1 MCLCFMLLMMWN
13 HRGPSIFRLDG
24 VGANAESSL
33 LGSPLE
39 SCRLPLIEET
49 VGALTELLYWIFL
62 DSLTISPKQNISSLD
77 ANGCSYCGF
86 ALVIA
91 EKRMKLENNLRKRL
105 FMPECLILQL
115 ILGLSVAVLPH
126 LSHLYRSVIYKDKH
140 IPILILSNNQNLF
153 LIFYVSHNAILD
165 VKLWWLYFELR
176 VMIFIPKIIE
186 CLT

>member
-13 HRGPSIFRLDG
+13 RRGPSIFRLDG

-39 SCRLPLIEET
+39 SCRLLLIEET

-91 EKRMKLENNLRKRL
+91 EKRMKLENNLGKRFSCLNVWICNLYCECVSL
-105 FMPECLILQL
+105 F
-115 ILGLSVAVLPH
+115 LPH
-126 LSHLYRSVIYKDKH
+126 LSHSC
-140 IPILILSNNQNLF
+140 LS
-153 LIFYVSHNAILD
+153 AI
-165 VKLWWLYFELR
+165 
-176 VMIFIPKIIE
+176 
-186 CLT
+186 

>member
-13 HRGPSIFRLDG
+13 HGGPSIFRLDG

-39 SCRLPLIEET
+39 SCRLLLIEET

-91 EKRMKLENNLRKRL
+91 EKRMKLENNLRKR
-105 FMPECLILQL
+105 FHAWMF
-115 ILGLSVAVLPH
+115 
-126 LSHLYRSVIYKDKH
+126 D
-140 IPILILSNNQNLF
+140 F
-153 LIFYVSHNAILD
+153 LTYIGTVCGCFTT
-165 VKLWWLYFELR
+165 FEPL
-176 VMIFIPKIIE
+176 V
-186 CLT
+186 

>member
-13 HRGPSIFRLDG
+13 HGGSSIFRLDG

-91 EKRMKLENNLRKRL
+91 EKRMKLECNLRK
-105 FMPECLILQL
+105 
-115 ILGLSVAVLPH
+115 GLSCPDVWFCNLYWDFWWLFCHIWVPYTDVLFTKNKCMH
-126 LSHLYRSVIYKDKH
+126 V
-140 IPILILSNNQNLF
+140 LILS
-153 LIFYVSHNAILD
+153 HNF
-165 VKLWWLYFELR
+165 VKFRCPRMHSTIWSFNFELR
-176 VMIFIPKIIE
+176 IVIFIPNIAD
-186 CLT
+186 

>member
-13 HRGPSIFRLDG
+13 RRGPGIFRLDG

-77 ANGCSYCGF
+77 ANGCGYCGF
-86 ALVIA
+86 PLVIA
-91 EKRMKLENNLRKRL
+91 EKGMKLENNLRKRL
-105 FMPECLILQL
+105 SCLNVWFCNRYWD
-115 ILGLSVAVLPH
+115 GLWRFCHIWATCIEEVL
-126 LSHLYRSVIYKDKH
+126 LTNI
-140 IPILILSNNQNLF
+140 NT
-153 LIFYVSHNAILD
+153 
-165 VKLWWLYFELR
+165 
-176 VMIFIPKIIE
+176 FISPY
-186 CLT
+186 

>member
-1 MCLCFMLLMMWN
+1 MLLMMWN
-13 HRGPSIFRLDG
+13 YGGPSISRLDG

-105 FMPECLILQL
+105 FMPECLILWL
-115 ILGLSVAVLPH
+115 LLGLSMAVLPR
-126 LSHLYRSVIYKDKH
+126 LNRLYRRVVYKDKH
-140 IPILILSNNQNLF
+140 IPILSNNPNLS
-153 LIFYVSHNAILD
+153 LILCVSSSAFLD
-165 VKLWWLYFELR
+165 VKLWQLYFGLR
-176 VMIFIPKIIE
+176 VMMFIPKIIE
-186 CLT
+186 